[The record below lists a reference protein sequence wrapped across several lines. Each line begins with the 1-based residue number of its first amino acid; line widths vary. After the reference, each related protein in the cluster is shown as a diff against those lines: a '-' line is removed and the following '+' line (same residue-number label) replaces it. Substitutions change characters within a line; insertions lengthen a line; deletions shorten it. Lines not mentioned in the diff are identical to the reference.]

1 MGWLVNEN
9 PPKVVPPQKEGV
21 EIASLVI
28 YPQGINIS
36 HLGKRKIIFKMPFW
50 GDMLVP
56 WRVINP
62 DHKALCL
69 GGVTEKRGGEVDNI
83 LMMRFFGSLSLE
95 TSKLIHY
102 HFLIIWCYDPWSFL
116 VPLIY
121 NHPIGQYIPP
131 IYCQLGDYMSPT
143 SY

>member
-1 MGWLVNEN
+1 
-9 PPKVVPPQKEGV
+9 
-21 EIASLVI
+21 
-28 YPQGINIS
+28 
-36 HLGKRKIIFKMPFW
+36 
-50 GDMLVP
+50 MLVP

-102 HFLIIWCYDPWSFL
+102 HFLSFG
-116 VPLIY
+116 VMIHGVSWFP
-121 NHPIGQYIPP
+121 
-131 IYCQLGDYMSPT
+131 
-143 SY
+143 